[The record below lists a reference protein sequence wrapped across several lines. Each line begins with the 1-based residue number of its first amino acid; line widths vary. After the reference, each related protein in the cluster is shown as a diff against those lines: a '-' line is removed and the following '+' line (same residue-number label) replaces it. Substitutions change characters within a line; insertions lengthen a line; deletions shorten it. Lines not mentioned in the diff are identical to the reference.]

1 MRQCAKTALL
11 TYIANYELKK
21 KLSLIL
27 DFYVSQLNYEQES
40 GRLTAAEIIRSIITA
55 CKTTRL
61 GPHAAYLF
69 LSLAPHLINDESAA
83 CRKAVAAALAALL
96 ANMEPGT
103 RDTAV
108 RKAVLTW
115 YRSSGTPTH
124 VRLACHLLSVW
135 VDALGLAA
143 LRPDLPAVLAQL
155 PAYVGGREEGADSL
169 TVQALGLLLRL
180 VRADPGLLTQAA
192 QAALWE
198 RVHAAL
204 LHSHAWVRLQ
214 AAQLLGRS
222 RH

>member
-1 MRQCAKTALL
+1 MGFLGGFFGFFWVV
-11 TYIANYELKK
+11 
-21 KLSLIL
+21 
-27 DFYVSQLNYEQES
+27 FYCQP
-40 GRLTAAEIIRSIITA
+40 
-55 CKTTRL
+55 C
-61 GPHAAYLF
+61 
-69 LSLAPHLINDESAA
+69 
-83 CRKAVAAALAALL
+83 C
-96 ANMEPGT
+96 
-103 RDTAV
+103 
-108 RKAVLTW
+108 KAVLTW
-115 YRSSGTPTH
+115 YRSSGTPAH

-180 VRADPGLLTQAA
+180 VRADPGLLTQAG

-222 RH
+222 WHCLNSLYYLLKRRKNTGTSRWLRYFCFIIDTGHMFPVPTHECHSERSTMTERCP

>member
-1 MRQCAKTALL
+1 MGFLGFL
-11 TYIANYELKK
+11 GWV
-21 KLSLIL
+21 
-27 DFYVSQLNYEQES
+27 FYCQP
-40 GRLTAAEIIRSIITA
+40 
-55 CKTTRL
+55 C
-61 GPHAAYLF
+61 
-69 LSLAPHLINDESAA
+69 
-83 CRKAVAAALAALL
+83 
-96 ANMEPGT
+96 
-103 RDTAV
+103 

-115 YRSSGTPTH
+115 YRSSGTPAH

-143 LRPDLPAVLAQL
+143 LRPDLPAVLSQL
-155 PAYVGGREEGADSL
+155 PDYVGGREEGADSL

-180 VRADPGLLTQAA
+180 VRADPGLLTQAG

-222 RH
+222 RHYGNSLFLFIKVKKEYRTSR